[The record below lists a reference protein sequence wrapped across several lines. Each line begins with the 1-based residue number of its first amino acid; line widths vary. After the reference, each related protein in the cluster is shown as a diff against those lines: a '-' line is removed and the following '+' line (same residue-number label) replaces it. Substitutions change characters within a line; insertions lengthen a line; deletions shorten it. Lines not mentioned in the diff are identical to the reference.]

1 MQAAAVVM
9 CDGPLEVLRGVYV
22 VRDSRVLVAAVVVAA
37 HLLGVVQELP
47 GKQRL
52 HLKHRSEVRRVSEK
66 DTVFHYRQ
74 FL

>member
-47 GKQRL
+47 GKQWL
-52 HLKHRSEVRRVSEK
+52 HLKHTEVRRVSEK